1 MSVID
6 VKNLTFAYEGSY
18 DNVFENLSFRI
29 DTDWKLGFVGRN
41 GRGKTT
47 LLRLLMGKYPYS
59 GTITASVQ
67 FAYFP
72 FEVADKSLDAAQ
84 VMRGILGDF
93 EDWRLSREL
102 GLLEI
107 DEDVLGRPFASL
119 SNGEQTKLL
128 LAALFLRENS
138 FLLIDEP
145 TNHLDA
151 LGRKTVGRYLNAKSG
166 FILVSHDRAFLDD
179 CVDHIMALNK
189 TGLEIQKGDFSSWQ
203 KNRALQD
210 SFEAAENAR
219 LKKDV
224 TRLDAAAK
232 RASGWSDK
240 TEKAKYGTDDSGLKP
255 DKGYVGHKSAKMMK
269 RAKNIESRRLDEL
282 EKKSGL
288 LKNAEESDALK
299 LAPLSYRAQRLAQ
312 LKDVRV
318 FYDGRAVCSDVSFEI
333 ERGERINLC
342 GYNGSGKSS
351 ILKLICGE
359 KLNFTGEVFLGGGLK
374 ISYVPQ
380 DCTALCGT
388 LSDYAERFDVN
399 ESLFKAMLRKLGFS
413 RTQFDKDMSDFSEG
427 QKKKVLLARSLCE
440 SAHLYVWDEPL
451 NFIDV
456 ISRIQIEKLLLE
468 YAPTLLFVEHDRAFC
483 ENIATKTVTL

>member
-107 DEDVLGRPFASL
+107 GEDVLGRPFASL

-179 CVDHIMALNK
+179 CTGRFWMTVLTISWRSTKQDWRYKKAIFPPGRK
-189 TGLEIQKGDFSSWQ
+189 TGRF
-203 KNRALQD
+203 R
-210 SFEAAENAR
+210 
-219 LKKDV
+219 
-224 TRLDAAAK
+224 T
-232 RASGWSDK
+232 
-240 TEKAKYGTDDSGLKP
+240 
-255 DKGYVGHKSAKMMK
+255 
-269 RAKNIESRRLDEL
+269 
-282 EKKSGL
+282 
-288 LKNAEESDALK
+288 ALK
-299 LAPLSYRAQRLAQ
+299 RR
-312 LKDVRV
+312 KM
-318 FYDGRAVCSDVSFEI
+318 
-333 ERGERINLC
+333 RG
-342 GYNGSGKSS
+342 
-351 ILKLICGE
+351 
-359 KLNFTGEVFLGGGLK
+359 
-374 ISYVPQ
+374 
-380 DCTALCGT
+380 
-388 LSDYAERFDVN
+388 
-399 ESLFKAMLRKLGFS
+399 
-413 RTQFDKDMSDFSEG
+413 
-427 QKKKVLLARSLCE
+427 
-440 SAHLYVWDEPL
+440 
-451 NFIDV
+451 
-456 ISRIQIEKLLLE
+456 
-468 YAPTLLFVEHDRAFC
+468 
-483 ENIATKTVTL
+483 